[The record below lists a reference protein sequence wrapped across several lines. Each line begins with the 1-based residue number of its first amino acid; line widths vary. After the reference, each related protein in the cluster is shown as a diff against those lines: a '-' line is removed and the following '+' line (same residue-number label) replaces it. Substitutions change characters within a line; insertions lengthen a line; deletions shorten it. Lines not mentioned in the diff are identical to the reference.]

1 MGPLDGLLVGE
12 FAPGSGA
19 IAYPGDQNLAF
30 GMDFPAGSNV
40 ILAMHYPVGSL
51 GVTDSTKVHFY
62 FYPDQISNFR
72 QIEISPILVDFNFC
86 VPPNQQKTIS
96 NTFTVPIFAPSL
108 SMYGVFPHMHLI
120 GKTISTEAVL
130 PNNDTIPL
138 IKIPEWDFEW
148 QGSYSFPKMLKIP
161 PGTKI
166 IGTATYDNT
175 AGNPHNPNTP
185 PQTIC
190 AGFNTT
196 DEMFVIYYLYTM
208 YQSGDEN
215 LDLDSLMMSGMT
227 NISELILEKNN
238 ELSIFPNPS
247 NGEFNI
253 DLSTFIGKELIIEV
267 FDINGKVILS
277 KNISNSYGSSYLLDL
292 AKVKNTSSLFF
303 IKLHSNLDEIR
314 YGKLIIN

>member
-1 MGPLDGLLVGE
+1 
-12 FAPGSGA
+12 
-19 IAYPGDQNLAF
+19 
-30 GMDFPAGSNV
+30 
-40 ILAMHYPVGSL
+40 
-51 GVTDSTKVHFY
+51 
-62 FYPDQISNFR
+62 
-72 QIEISPILVDFNFC
+72 
-86 VPPNQQKTIS
+86 
-96 NTFTVPIFAPSL
+96 
-108 SMYGVFPHMHLI
+108 
-120 GKTISTEAVL
+120 
-130 PNNDTIPL
+130 
-138 IKIPEWDFEW
+138 
-148 QGSYSFPKMLKIP
+148 
-161 PGTKI
+161 
-166 IGTATYDNT
+166 
-175 AGNPHNPNTP
+175 
-185 PQTIC
+185 
-190 AGFNTT
+190 
-196 DEMFVIYYLYTM
+196 M

-303 IKLHSNLDEIR
+303 IKLHSDLDEIR